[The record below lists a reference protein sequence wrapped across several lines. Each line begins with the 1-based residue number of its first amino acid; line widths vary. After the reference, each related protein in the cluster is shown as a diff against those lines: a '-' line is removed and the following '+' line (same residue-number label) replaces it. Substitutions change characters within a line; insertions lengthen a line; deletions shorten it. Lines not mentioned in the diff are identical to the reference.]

1 MAESVQPPATVL
13 DLRRSRAGP
22 ENQVGLRAGPPSL
35 CMINYNGVRY
45 LDRSLAALEP
55 LRASVREVL
64 LIDDASTDASV
75 ELVQTRFQWVRVL
88 SLPRNAGAAA
98 ARNAALDAA
107 QGDRVLIVDNDVY
120 VPPNCV
126 DRLSQVLDEHPAAG
140 VAMARIVP
148 ADHPDRIQ
156 FDAAEPHF
164 IGLMSLGPADQ
175 PLSEAPTAPRPVGS
189 MISSCFLV
197 DRSRLG
203 DLYFDEDFFVYL
215 EDHDFGL
222 RVRGRGLEVI
232 SVPDVVCLHGEGTED
247 ISIRLT
253 GTYTKVRVFCF
264 IRNRWLLIAKNYQ
277 VRTLV
282 LLAPALALFE
292 VVQLAGALKKGWL
305 RQWLAAA
312 GWMLSNV
319 GKVAAKRRAVQR
331 PRVLPDRELLRG
343 GPIPFRRELAAD
355 GLERLGRVLL
365 DAFASANWS
374 LVKRWI

>member
-22 ENQVGLRAGPPSL
+22 ERQVGLLAGPPSL

-45 LDRSLAALEP
+45 LERSLAAFEP

-64 LIDDASTDASV
+64 LIDDASTDGSV
-75 ELVQTRFQWVRVL
+75 QLVRTRFPWVRVL
-88 SLPRNAGAAA
+88 PLPRNSGAAA
-98 ARNAALDAA
+98 ARNAALEAA
-107 QGDRVLIVDNDVY
+107 QGERVLIVDNDVF

-126 DRLSQVLDEHPAAG
+126 ERLSQVLGEHPAAG

-156 FDAAEPHF
+156 FDGAEPHF
-164 IGLMSLGPADQ
+164 IGRLSLGPADQ
-175 PLSEAPTAPRPVGS
+175 PLSAGPSAPRPVGS
-189 MISSCFLV
+189 MVSSCFLV

-203 DLYFDEDFFVYL
+203 DLHFDEDFFVYL

-222 RVRGRGLEVI
+222 RVRQGGLEVI
-232 SVPDVVCLHGEGTED
+232 SVPDVVCLHGEGTQD
-247 ISIRLT
+247 ISIRST
-253 GTYTKVRVFCF
+253 GTYTKVRVFCL

-277 VRTLV
+277 IRTLL

-305 RQWLAAA
+305 PQWLAAA
-312 GWMLSNV
+312 GWMLGNARRVVST
-319 GKVAAKRRAVQR
+319 RRAVQR
-331 PRVLPDRELLRG
+331 ARALPDRELLRG
-343 GPIPFRRELAAD
+343 GPIPFRPELAAN
-355 GLERLGRVLL
+355 GLERMGRALL